1 MRPARQALRFT
12 HLLVRNWRNFAKADA
27 DLDGRVFL
35 AGPSSAGKSNFL
47 DALCFLSDLVW
58 PGLGFQEAV
67 RKRGGVR
74 TLRCLAAR
82 HDSDLT
88 LAIHAGD
95 RQNPA
100 EWEYELLFNQEEQRQ
115 PVIKHER
122 LSRDGEEILIRP
134 GPDDDRD
141 PERLSHSLL
150 EQGGLHKELRDFAAF
165 LKTVRYLHPVPA
177 LMREPRRPAGPRT
190 DPFGADILEEIA
202 AMTEKSRHARLR
214 LILETLQGAV
224 PLLGQLEA
232 SRDARGRPHLR
243 ACHKHWRPHGAWQ
256 TEGDF
261 SDGTLRLIG
270 LFWGVLDGTG
280 PLLIEEPEIS
290 LHPEII
296 RLVPAMLAHLARRSG
311 RQLLLTTHSLDL
323 LCGEGVSNG
332 EILIFSPAEE
342 GTAVRP
348 AFELKEAADLLDR
361 GVLAAEL
368 APGEDE
374 AGARGRQMGL
384 FGEAPPAE

>member
-12 HLLVRNWRNFAKADA
+12 HLLVRNWRNFPKADA
-27 DLDGRVFL
+27 DLGGRAFL

-47 DALCFLSDLVW
+47 DALCFLSDLAW

-88 LAIHAGD
+88 LAVHAGD

-100 EWEYELLFNQEEQRQ
+100 EWEYELLFNQEDQRQ
-115 PVIKHER
+115 AVIKRER
-122 LSRDGEEILIRP
+122 LSRDGEEILVRP
-134 GPDDDRD
+134 GPDDNRD

-150 EQGGLHKELRDFAAF
+150 EQGGLHSELRDFAAF
-165 LKTVRYLHPVPA
+165 LNTVRYLHPVPA
-177 LMREPRRPAGPRT
+177 LMREPRRPAGPRS
-190 DPFGADILEEIA
+190 DPYGADILGEIA
-202 AMTEKSRHARLR
+202 AMTEKSRHSRLR
-214 LILETLQGAV
+214 LILETVQGAV
-224 PLLGQLEA
+224 PQLGPLEA
-232 SRDARGRPHLR
+232 SRDAHGRPHLR
-243 ACHKHWRPHGAWQ
+243 ARHKHWRPHGAWQ
-256 TEGDF
+256 TEDHF

-270 LFWGVLDGTG
+270 LLWAVLDGSG
-280 PLLIEEPEIS
+280 PLLVEEPEIS

-296 RLVPAMLAHLARRSG
+296 RLVPQMLARLARRSG

-323 LCGEGVSNG
+323 LCGEGVSTH
-332 EILIFSPAEE
+332 EVLIFSPAEE

-348 AFELKEAADLLDR
+348 AFDLKEVADLLDR
-361 GVLAAEL
+361 GALAEPSAAE
-368 APGEDE
+368 EE
-374 AGARGRQMGL
+374 AVAERRQMGL
-384 FGEAPPAE
+384 FGEPPQPE